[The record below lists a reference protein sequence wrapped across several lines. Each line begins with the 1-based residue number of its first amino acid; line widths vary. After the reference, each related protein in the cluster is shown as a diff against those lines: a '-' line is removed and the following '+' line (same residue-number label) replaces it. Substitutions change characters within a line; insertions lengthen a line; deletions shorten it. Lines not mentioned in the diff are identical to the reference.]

1 MLKNYINIAFR
12 NLKRF
17 KVYTLINLFGLAM
30 GLTVGI
36 LIILFVT
43 DELAFDKFHT
53 KGDRIYKV
61 VTDNTEGGIMETNA
75 WPIATILKNEYPEVE
90 KVVYTRNA
98 PSSMMVNFENKRYE
112 HNLFYAGEDFFN
124 IFTFDFMEGNPATAL
139 SAPFNIVI
147 TEEMKKR
154 YFGSDV
160 VLGKTITVRD
170 SIDFTIAGVIKDV
183 PDQSH
188 MQFDMLLSFKSYEK
202 LTSWYSY
209 SEGWGNFDVRNY
221 ILLKE
226 GADIT
231 ELRKKAKGIYMEK
244 VGDWLSEMG
253 MKFNVELISLND
265 LYLSEDVGNGF
276 GPKGSMSKVYLVS
289 GIAVFVLLLA
299 CINFINLTTA
309 RSVYRAKEVGL
320 RKIVGSSRAALIGQF
335 MSEAFILT
343 LTALLLAAILI
354 DLILPFFNQLMDK
367 HYEVGSLIT
376 LDIIL
381 GGILL
386 TALVTLLS
394 GYYPSIVL
402 SGYNPVQVL
411 KGKMQSS
418 AKGVQLRRS
427 LVVFQFFVSC
437 GLVLATITVINQLD
451 FMRNQDLG
459 FGKEQVLVL
468 DATRVPKSASHQAFK
483 NAIAQLPSVEYVSF
497 NNALPGKPGWLGQ
510 WAYPGDNQEADQVNT
525 EYMAVDHDYLDVL
538 GLYLIAGENFDPKK
552 NMSDAVI
559 INETTVKEMS
569 WETPINAIGKTIT
582 SPSKHPAGT
591 VIGVVKDFH
600 GLGLQDEIWP
610 QVMDYAADS
619 YGRYYAIKFNTGKT
633 SDLIS
638 KSSELWSE
646 YLGDTTFEYFFL
658 DQEFD
663 KQYKSE
669 DRLMTVL
676 IVFAILTTIIAVIG
690 LLGLVSFMVLSKT
703 KEIGIRKVLGAN
715 TLGLAGL
722 LSKEFAL
729 LILIANI
736 LIAPVVWYYG
746 QQWLNDF
753 AFHTNIN
760 PVIFIISLVITLVI
774 ALITVSFQTIKA
786 AQANPVNT
794 LRGE

>member
-1 MLKNYINIAFR
+1 MLKSYLNIAVR

-36 LIILFVT
+36 LIILYVT
-43 DELAFDKFHT
+43 DELGFDKFHT
-53 KGDRIYKV
+53 KGDRIYKI
-61 VTDNTEGGIMETNA
+61 VTDNPEGGTMETNA
-75 WPIATILKNEYPEVE
+75 WPVATILKDDYPEVE

-98 PSSMMVNFENKRYE
+98 GSSMMVTYENKRYE
-112 HNLFYAGEDFFN
+112 HNLHYAGEDFFN
-124 IFTFDFMEGNPATAL
+124 IFTFEFVEGTPSEAL

-147 TEEMKKR
+147 TEEMKNR
-154 YFGSDV
+154 YFGTDV
-160 VLGKTITVRD
+160 VLGKTITIRD
-170 SIDFTIAGVIKDV
+170 SLDFTITGVIKDV
-183 PDQSH
+183 PEQSH
-188 MQFDMLLSFKSYEK
+188 IQFDMLMSFKSYEK
-202 LTSWYSY
+202 LDDWFSY
-209 SEGWGNFDVRNY
+209 SEGWGNFNVRNY

-226 GADIT
+226 GADVAG
-231 ELRKKAKGIYMEK
+231 LQQKSKGMYMDH
-244 VGDWLSEMG
+244 VGDWLAEMG
-253 MKFNVELISLND
+253 MKFNVELVPLND
-265 LYLSEDVGNGF
+265 IYLSEDIGNGF
-276 GPKGSMSKVYLVS
+276 GPKGSMGKIYLVS

-309 RSVYRAKEVGL
+309 RSIYRAKEVGL
-320 RKIVGSSRAALIGQF
+320 RKIVGSSRASLIGQF

-343 LTALLLAAILI
+343 LAALFIAAILI
-354 DLILPFFNQLMDK
+354 DVILPFFNQLMDK
-367 HYEVGSLIT
+367 NYMLSSLFNANIIVG
-376 LDIIL
+376 
-381 GGILL
+381 GVLL
-386 TALVTLLS
+386 TLLVTLLS
-394 GYYPSIVL
+394 GYYPSVVL

-427 LVVFQFFVSC
+427 LVVSQFFVSC

-483 NAIAQLPSVEYVSF
+483 NAIEQLPSVEYVSF
-497 NNALPGKPGWLGQ
+497 NNALPGRPGWLGQ
-510 WAYPGDNQEADQVNT
+510 WAYPREEQEGEQVDT
-525 EYMAVDHDYLDVL
+525 ECMAVDHNYINAL
-538 GLYLIAGENFDPKK
+538 GLELIAGENFDPNK

-559 INETTVKEMS
+559 INETTVKEMG
-569 WETPINAIGKTIT
+569 WETPMNALGKKIT
-582 SPSKHPAGT
+582 SPSSHPSGT

-600 GLGLQDEIWP
+600 GLGLQDEIWA
-610 QVMDYAADS
+610 QVMEYEAEN
-619 YGRYYAIKFNTGKT
+619 YGRYYAVKFSTGKT
-633 SDLIS
+633 SDLIA
-638 KSSELWSE
+638 KSSELWKE
-646 YLGDTTFEYFFL
+646 YLGDYTYEYFFL

-676 IVFAILTTIIAVIG
+676 IVFAVLTTLIAVIG

-703 KEIGIRKVLGAN
+703 KEIGIRKVLGAD
-715 TLGLAGL
+715 TIGLAGL
-722 LSKEFAL
+722 LSKEFAY
-729 LILIANI
+729 LIVIANI

-753 AFHTNIN
+753 AYHTEIN
-760 PVIFIISLVITLVI
+760 PMIFVISLVSTLFI
-774 ALITVSFQTIKA
+774 ALVTVSFQTIKA